1 MTKSQ
6 THQEEMLSKEGTQSY
21 QIVKNSLNETP
32 KPPEERVTSE
42 NHPTTPTP
50 GLHLNQTIPT
60 NILQDTFY
68 GTRVVV
74 LVKSDFADEI
84 ICDVRT
90 NVRHLSEVC
99 ENDELNE
106 GVIVEIKG
114 KSYRWVEG
122 EYEND
127 IIFDR
132 KLVEEVFHKID
143 SQATDSRIK
152 RITCELDE
160 KRNKLL
166 RETDEMRKLEDELK
180 WLQHEQEKQIPE
192 DVTDQIIGE

>member
-1 MTKSQ
+1 M
-6 THQEEMLSKEGTQSY
+6 
-21 QIVKNSLNETP
+21 
-32 KPPEERVTSE
+32 
-42 NHPTTPTP
+42 
-50 GLHLNQTIPT
+50 
-60 NILQDTFY
+60 
-68 GTRVVV
+68 VVMG
-74 LVKSDFADEI
+74 KSDFADEI

-90 NVRHLSEVC
+90 DVRHLSEVC
-99 ENDELNE
+99 ENDDPNE

-122 EYEND
+122 EYGND

-132 KLVEEVFHKID
+132 KLVEEVFHQID

-152 RITCELDE
+152 RIICELEE

-166 RETDEMRKLEDELK
+166 RETDEMRKLEEELK

-192 DVTDQIIGE
+192 DVTDQLIGE

>member
-1 MTKSQ
+1 MTSYEKMMEEDYSKLTEKKKGSQ
-6 THQEEMLSKEGTQSY
+6 
-21 QIVKNSLNETP
+21 NENR
-32 KPPEERVTSE
+32 KPPAEHATSE
-42 NHPTTPTP
+42 NPPMTPTP
-50 GLHLNQTIPT
+50 GLLQTRTSPTDIPEP
-60 NILQDTFY
+60 FY

-132 KLVEEVFHKID
+132 KIVEEVFHKID

-166 RETDEMRKLEDELK
+166 RETDQMRKLEEELK
-180 WLQHEQEKQIPE
+180 WLQHEQEKQVPE
-192 DVTDQIIGE
+192 DVTNELFEE

>member
-1 MTKSQ
+1 M
-6 THQEEMLSKEGTQSY
+6 G
-21 QIVKNSLNETP
+21 
-32 KPPEERVTSE
+32 
-42 NHPTTPTP
+42 
-50 GLHLNQTIPT
+50 
-60 NILQDTFY
+60 
-68 GTRVVV
+68 
-74 LVKSDFADEI
+74 KSDFADEI

-90 NVRHLSEVC
+90 DVRHLSEVC
-99 ENDELNE
+99 ENDDPNE

-122 EYEND
+122 EYGND

-152 RITCELDE
+152 RITYELEE

-166 RETDEMRKLEDELK
+166 RETDQMRKLEEELK
-180 WLQHEQEKQIPE
+180 WLQHEQEKAEPSQINDGE
-192 DVTDQIIGE
+192 DITDELY